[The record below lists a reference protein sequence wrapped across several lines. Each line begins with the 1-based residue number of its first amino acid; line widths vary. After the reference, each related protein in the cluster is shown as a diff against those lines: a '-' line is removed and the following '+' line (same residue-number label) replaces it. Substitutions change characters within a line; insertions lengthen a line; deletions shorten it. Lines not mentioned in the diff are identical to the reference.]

1 MKRKW
6 MSVFALVLM
15 VGFVGCGQSAEEAT
29 DAPDAAAPADG
40 DSAPAAVEEG
50 SAEAPAAMIDGAAQ
64 EAKDSTES
72 MSAEMDHE
80 GSDHKADAAATIDGL
95 AGKAKGAMASVAS
108 ALTEQTVEAGCAK
121 CEYKM
126 AGVSACTL
134 AVKIGDTAHIIS
146 GEGIGKPSEVGLCQ
160 GTKQAKIAG
169 SMLDDGTISVTQFDL
184 NQ

>member
-1 MKRKW
+1 MKLKW

-15 VGFVGCGQSAEEAT
+15 VGFVGCGQSAEDAPDAP

-50 SAEAPAAMIDGAAQ
+50 SADAPAAMMEKAPDADAGTAVQ
-64 EAKDSTES
+64 K
-72 MSAEMDHE
+72 MDME
-80 GSDHKADAAATIDGL
+80 GSDAKADATAVVDGL
-95 AGKAKGAMASVAS
+95 VSKAKETMGGVAS

-126 AGVSACTL
+126 AGVSQCTM

-169 SMLDDGTISVTQFDL
+169 NMLDDGTISVTQFDL
-184 NQ
+184 N